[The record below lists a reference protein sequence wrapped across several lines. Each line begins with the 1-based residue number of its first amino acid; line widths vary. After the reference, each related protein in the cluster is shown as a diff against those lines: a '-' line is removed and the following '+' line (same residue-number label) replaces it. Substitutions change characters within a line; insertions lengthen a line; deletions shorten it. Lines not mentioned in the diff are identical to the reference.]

1 MMKALSVDLFGFEAN
16 SVNVEQNVI
25 ANEDEMGLVF
35 NYIDFSFQLFDRTL
49 DKTYS
54 KISDGI
60 NCSQI
65 L

>member
-54 KISDGI
+54 KIV
-60 NCSQI
+60 